1 MHRHEIYAEKPRKD
15 IPETDPTSST
25 EPVTIENYLTD
36 ESRLIVGK
44 AEKVFFPRTEAH
56 IAKILSD
63 ANKKKI
69 HVTISGAGT
78 GITGSRVPQGGIVLA
93 TEKMTNVFERG
104 SEEDLTEHSD
114 LGVRYTLYILR
125 DAEKNEHYAIVPPGI
140 PLETLKKIFE
150 DKNLCYP
157 PDTTEMTALLG
168 GTVATNASGAR
179 TFHYGC
185 TRDYV
190 RRLRVVL
197 PNGDVLDIK
206 RGKVFASEEDQ
217 FDIILTSGKRITVEL
232 PSYKMPDVKKNAAG
246 YYTKPGMDLIDLFIG
261 SEGTLGVISEVE
273 IKLEN
278 QPKNVLPVFAHFS
291 SESDAMKFVKS
302 LRTLSRSKKPDEVGI
317 DALSIEFL
325 DERSIEL
332 LKTKYPPSKIPV
344 KSKSA
349 IFFEQEIPNEHV
361 FDDLLKSCVDLLESC
376 NVLDTMASLGTDWL
390 KEIKDIR
397 HALPES
403 INTIV
408 RSKGVYK
415 VATDIAVPERAFDKM
430 MNYYHEVGKNSGI
443 SYAIFGHVGDN
454 HLHFNFIP
462 ESKEALVHAER
473 ACALLLKKAVELGGT
488 ITAEH
493 GVGKKTFVENS
504 ERKPY
509 LELMYGVR
517 GLKSVARTKHAFDP
531 NHILNIGNIIPF
543 PYLENLNE

>member
-1 MHRHEIYAEKPRKD
+1 MHRHEIHAEKPRKD
-15 IPETDPTSST
+15 APETDPTSST

-36 ESRLIVGK
+36 ESRLITGK

-56 IAKILSD
+56 VAKILSD
-63 ANKKKI
+63 ANKRKI
-69 HVTISGAGT
+69 RVTISGAGT

-93 TEKMTNVFERG
+93 TEKMTSVFEQG
-104 SEEDLTEHSD
+104 SDEGLTEHSD
-114 LGVRYTLYILR
+114 LGVKYALYIR
-125 DAEKNEHYAIVPPGI
+125 KDAERNEHYAIVPPGI

-190 RRLRVVL
+190 RRLRVE
-197 PNGDVLDIK
+197 N
-206 RGKVFASEEDQ
+206 Q
-217 FDIILTSGKRITVEL
+217 FDIILTSGKRVTVEL
-232 PSYKMPDVKKNAAG
+232 PSYKMPNVKKNAAG

-278 QPKNVLPVFAHFS
+278 QPKNVRPVFAHFS
-291 SESDAMKFVKS
+291 SESDAIKFVKS
-302 LRTLSRSKKPDEVGI
+302 LRTLSRNKKPDEVGI

-349 IFFEQEIPNEHV
+349 IFFEQEIPNEQV
-361 FDDLLKSCVDLLESC
+361 FNDLLKSCVDLLESC

-408 RSKGVYK
+408 HSKGVHK

-462 ESKEALVHAER
+462 ESKEALATAER
-473 ACALLLKKAVELGGT
+473 ACALLLKKAVELEGT

-493 GVGKKTFVENS
+493 GVGKKAFVENG

-509 LELMYGVR
+509 LELMYGIK
-517 GLKSVARTKHAFDP
+517 GLKSVAKTKHAFDP

-543 PYLENLNE
+543 PYLENLNK

>member
-1 MHRHEIYAEKPRKD
+1 MQRHEIYAEKPRKD

-25 EPVTIENYLTD
+25 EPATVENYLTD

-56 IAKILSD
+56 IVKILSD
-63 ANKKKI
+63 ANKRKI
-69 HVTISGAGT
+69 RVTISGAGT
-78 GITGSRVPQGGIVLA
+78 GITGSRVPQGGIVLT
-93 TEKMTNVFERG
+93 TERMTNVFERG

-114 LGVRYTLYILR
+114 LGVKYTLYIR
-125 DAEKNEHYAIVPPGI
+125 KDVERNEHYAIVPPGV

-150 DKNLCYP
+150 GKNLCYP

-206 RGKVFASEEDQ
+206 RGKVFASEENQ

-232 PSYKMPDVKKNAAG
+232 PSYTMPDVEKNAAG
-246 YYTKPGMDLIDLFIG
+246 YYTKPSMDLIDLFIG
-261 SEGTLGVISEVE
+261 SEGTLGVITEVE
-273 IKLEN
+273 IKLED

-291 SESDAMKFVKS
+291 SESDAIKFVKS

-325 DERSIEL
+325 DEGSIKL
-332 LKTKYPPSKIPV
+332 LKEKYPPSKIPV

-349 IFFEQEIPNEHV
+349 IFFEQEIPNEEV
-361 FDDLLKSCVDLLESC
+361 FNDLLELCVDLLESC

-408 RSKGVYK
+408 RSKGVHK
-415 VATDIAVPERAFDKM
+415 VATDIAVPERAFDEM
-430 MNYYHEVGKNSGI
+430 ISYYHEVGRKSGI
-443 SYAIFGHVGDN
+443 LYAIFGHVGDN
-454 HLHFNFIP
+454 HLHFNFVP
-462 ESKEALVHAER
+462 ESKKELVRAEK
-473 ACALLLKKAVELGGT
+473 ASALLLRKAVELGGT

-493 GVGKKTFVENS
+493 GVGKKTYVKNG
-504 ERKPY
+504 ERRPY
-509 LELMYGVR
+509 LELMYGIE
-517 GLKSVARTKHAFDP
+517 GLKSVARIKHAFDP
-531 NHILNIGNIIPF
+531 NHTLNVGNIIPVS
-543 PYLENLNE
+543 YLEDLNE

>member
-1 MHRHEIYAEKPRKD
+1 MHSHEIYAEKPRKD
-15 IPETDPTSST
+15 APETDPTSST
-25 EPVTIENYLTD
+25 EPNTVENYLTD
-36 ESRLIVGK
+36 ESRLIAGK
-44 AEKVFFPRTEAH
+44 AEKVFFPQTEAH
-56 IAKILSD
+56 IAKILSA
-63 ANKKKI
+63 ANKRKI
-69 HVTISGAGT
+69 RVTISGAGT

-93 TEKMTNVFERG
+93 TEKMTNVFEHG
-104 SEEDLTEHSD
+104 SEENLVEYSD
-114 LGVRYTLYILR
+114 LGMKYTLYILKDVER
-125 DAEKNEHYAIVPPGI
+125 NEHYALVPSGI

-150 DKNLCYP
+150 GKNLCYP

-206 RGKVFASEEDQ
+206 RGKVFASEENQ

-232 PSYKMPDVKKNAAG
+232 PSYTMPDVKKNAAG
-246 YYTKPGMDLIDLFIG
+246 YYTKSGMDLIELFIG

-273 IKLEN
+273 IKLED

-291 SESDAMKFVKS
+291 SESDAIKFVKS

-325 DERSIEL
+325 DEGSIEL
-332 LKTKYPPSKIPV
+332 LKEKYPPSKIPV

-349 IFFEQEIPNEHV
+349 IFFEQEIPNEEV
-361 FDDLLKSCVDLLESC
+361 FNDLLESCVELLESC
-376 NVLDTMASLGTDWL
+376 NVLDTMASLGMDWL

-408 RSKGVYK
+408 RSKGVHK
-415 VATDIAVPERAFDKM
+415 VATDIAVPESAFDEM
-430 MNYYHEVGKNSGI
+430 MSYYHEVGKKSRI
-443 SYAIFGHVGDN
+443 LYAIFGHIGDN

-462 ESKEALVHAER
+462 ESEKELVQAEK
-473 ACALLLKKAVELGGT
+473 ASALLLRKAVELGGT

-493 GVGKKTFVENS
+493 GVGKKTFVKNG
-504 ERKPY
+504 ERRPY
-509 LELMYGVR
+509 LELMYGVE
-517 GLKSVARTKHAFDP
+517 GLKSVARIKHALDS
-531 NHILNIGNIIPF
+531 NHILNVGNIIPVS
-543 PYLENLNE
+543 YLEDLNE

>member
-15 IPETDPTSST
+15 APETDIISST
-25 EPVTIENYLTD
+25 EPATVENYLTD
-36 ESRLIVGK
+36 ESRLIAGK
-44 AEKVFFPRTEAH
+44 AKKVFFPRTEAH

-63 ANKKKI
+63 AKKRKI
-69 HVTISGAGT
+69 RVTISGAGT

-104 SEEDLTEHSD
+104 PEENLVEYSD
-114 LGVRYTLYILR
+114 LGVKYTLYLLENT
-125 DAEKNEHYAIVPPGI
+125 EKNEHYAIVPPGI

-150 DKNLCYP
+150 ERHLCYP

-197 PNGDVLDIK
+197 PDGDVLDIK
-206 RGKVFASEEDQ
+206 RGKVFASEENQ
-217 FDIILTSGKRITVEL
+217 FDIILTSGKRITVKL
-232 PSYKMPDVKKNAAG
+232 PSYTMPDVKKNAAG

-291 SESDAMKFVKS
+291 TEGDAIRFVKS
-302 LRTLSRSKKPDEVGI
+302 LRSLSRSKKPDDVGI

-332 LKTKYPPSKIPV
+332 LRKKYPPSKIPV

-349 IFFEQEIPNEHV
+349 IFFEQEIPNEEI
-361 FDDLLKSCVDLLESC
+361 FNDLLKSCIDLLESC

-408 RSKGVYK
+408 RTKGVHK

-430 MNYYHEVGKNSGI
+430 MSYYHKVGKESGI
-443 SYAIFGHVGDN
+443 LYAIFGHIGDN

-462 ESKEALVHAER
+462 ESEEVLSRAEI

-493 GVGKKTFVENS
+493 GVGKKTYLKNVE
-504 ERKPY
+504 RRPY
-509 LELMYGVR
+509 LELMYGIE
-517 GLKSVARTKHAFDP
+517 GLKSVARIKHAFDP
-531 NHILNIGNIIPF
+531 NHILNIGNIIPVS
-543 PYLENLNE
+543 YLEDLNE